1 MSIVQEFLYRTKMVD
16 KNGTKKGVERMVE
29 YLASPEIVNR
39 MIIASG
45 SKKVPVPGQKVGKK
59 SACPRQK
66 SINFIKV
73 L

>member
-39 MIIASG
+39 MIIASEL
-45 SKKVPVPGQKVGKK
+45 
-59 SACPRQK
+59 
-66 SINFIKV
+66 V
-73 L
+73 LPALTLIARDL